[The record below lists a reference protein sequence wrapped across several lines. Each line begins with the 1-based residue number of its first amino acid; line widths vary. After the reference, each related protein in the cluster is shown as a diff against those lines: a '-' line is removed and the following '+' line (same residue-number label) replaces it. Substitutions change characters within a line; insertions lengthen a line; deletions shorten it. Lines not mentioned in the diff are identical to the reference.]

1 MPESRHCNMIC
12 NQTPQRWTQE
22 EFFEIWI
29 QFLSFVDEIH
39 RIKSQGLKW
48 VDFSSFSLWFPKPPI
63 VIAYNNKFSLGQIS
77 CNMCRMVC
85 VITQPIKDE
94 DQPNWVISQLVPISV
109 QFNELFSAT
118 ELDEVFFRIYV
129 GSLRV
134 WSLVLL
140 MLHCLF
146 NPLFFLLWR

>member
-1 MPESRHCNMIC
+1 
-12 NQTPQRWTQE
+12 
-22 EFFEIWI
+22 
-29 QFLSFVDEIH
+29 
-39 RIKSQGLKW
+39 
-48 VDFSSFSLWFPKPPI
+48 
-63 VIAYNNKFSLGQIS
+63 
-77 CNMCRMVC
+77 MCRMVC

-146 NPLFFLLWR
+146 NPLFFLL